1 MPMGPN
7 LKKMINFSSLEARKT
22 IEGTIKDLASVSGA
36 SESALIE
43 HALCATYLPK
53 DRNALWWVQNLYTSD
68 APGALADAY
77 TGAFCYMAAGV
88 DWAAAAPNGYPL
100 VDAFRRVLS
109 QQWPDLTG
117 NEREIPHLI
126 TQLDSIANMLPDKA
140 APNDKDLCQTCLQ
153 QLRERPYDFLILDI
167 PNIIVR
173 NWDILGNHT
182 RTYRALADIA
192 RLAGD
197 HLINSPGTRNMFV
210 VALKTVSDGW
220 STP

>member
-1 MPMGPN
+1 MSMGPN

-36 SESALIE
+36 SESALVE
-43 HALCATYLPK
+43 QALCATYLPTNQ
-53 DRNALWWVQNLYTSD
+53 NALWWVQALYESD
-68 APGALADAY
+68 APGALSAAY
-77 TGAFCYMAAGV
+77 TGAFTYLAAGV

-100 VDAFRRVLS
+100 VDAFRRVLN
-109 QQWPDLTG
+109 QRWPDLTG
-117 NEREIPHLI
+117 EEREIHHLI
-126 TQLDSIANMLPDKA
+126 TQLDSIANMLPDKDT
-140 APNDKDLCQTCLQ
+140 PNDKALCMTCLQ

-167 PNIIVR
+167 PNIITR
-173 NWDILGNHT
+173 NWNILGNHT

-210 VALKTVSDGW
+210 RALKTVSDDW